1 MTLAEIR
8 TAVRNITKEWQT
20 DTGTLLPADNV
31 ILDNY
36 INWATEDVVV
46 DLVPFMPEV
55 FLYSET
61 ISLVASTG
69 GYNLTQEFL
78 RIYCIQREVSGSA
91 PIVFEKINVD
101 QREEKGELV
110 GTETAAPEAYYLKG
124 DKIYFVPTPSTS
136 VANYARAFIIVPE
149 VASMVAGG
157 PAYIPRIGHK
167 LIVLRAAV
175 LIAKMNDSDA
185 ITGVLG
191 LYRMELEKVMSIY
204 SKRVQYLSKEKPS
217 AKEV

>member
-8 TAVRNITKEWQT
+8 LAIRNITKEWET
-20 DTGTLLPADNV
+20 DTGTLLPTDNV

-55 FLYSET
+55 FLYSEM
-61 ISLVASTG
+61 ISLVAHQG
-69 GYNLTQEFL
+69 GYNLTQEWL
-78 RIYCIQREVSGSA
+78 RIYCINKNVSGSA
-91 PIVFEKINVD
+91 PKIFEKIDVD

-110 GTETAAPEAYYLKG
+110 LTEDAAPEAWYLKG
-124 DKIYFVPTPSTS
+124 DKIYFVPAPSTN
-136 VANYARAFIIVPE
+136 VVEYAEAWIIVPE
-149 VASMVAGG
+149 DETMGADG

-175 LIAKMNDSDA
+175 LIAKMNESEA
-185 ITGVLG
+185 IAGVLG
-191 LYRMELEKVMSIY
+191 LYRMELDKVVSIY
-204 SKRVQYLSKEKPS
+204 SKRVHYLSKEIPS
-217 AKEV
+217 KKEV